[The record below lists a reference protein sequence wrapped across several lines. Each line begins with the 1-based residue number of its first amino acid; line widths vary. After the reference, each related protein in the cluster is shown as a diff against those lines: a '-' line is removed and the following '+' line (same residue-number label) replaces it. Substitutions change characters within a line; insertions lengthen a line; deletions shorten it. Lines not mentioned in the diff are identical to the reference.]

1 MTILYWNTE
10 SAKIKAYQTTGML
23 LMVPYL
29 SLYLMYLYN
38 VYNIVTIQPP
48 KKALSNARN
57 IELPPILKTVNSYE
71 V

>member
-1 MTILYWNTE
+1 
-10 SAKIKAYQTTGML
+10 
-23 LMVPYL
+23 MVPYL